1 VSVTDSPSEPE
12 EQDEP
17 AEQGEPEGEESV
29 ESEVDAARAVLA
41 EEIADLVGATGWSTD
56 HATVK
61 VKVDRE
67 SWTRTL
73 TKARDEAGLDYFSFL
88 SAIDW
93 SREVAVGDPVE
104 EPDGLEERYE
114 LLCAVG
120 TTTDDRFVVFSTELA
135 KDDASID
142 SLTDVFGGANWHER
156 EANEMFGIHFRGHPR
171 LVKLYL
177 PDAFEGH
184 PLRKSY
190 PLLSREVKPWPGKV
204 DVEDMPSTENPE
216 APDAAP
222 EAEGEKAE

>member
-1 VSVTDSPSEPE
+1 VTDSPSEQE

-17 AEQGEPEGEESV
+17 AEKVEPEGEATV
-29 ESEVDAARAVLA
+29 ESDVDAARTALA
-41 EEIADLVGATGWSTD
+41 EEIAALVGATGWSAD
-56 HATVK
+56 NATVK
-61 VKVDRE
+61 VKVDKE
-67 SWTRTL
+67 SWARTL

-93 SREVAVGDPVE
+93 SLEVAVGDSVE
-104 EPDGLEERYE
+104 EPDVLEERYE
-114 LLCAVG
+114 LLCAVA
-120 TTTDDRFVVFSTELA
+120 TTTDDRLVVFSTNIS

-142 SLTDVFGGANWHER
+142 SLTDVFGGASWHER
-156 EANEMFGIHFRGHPR
+156 ETNEMFGIDFRGHPR

-190 PLLSREVKPWPGKV
+190 PLLSGEVKPWPGKV

-216 APDAAP
+216 APDVPAESEGE
-222 EAEGEKAE
+222 EAE